1 LKESMMNRR
10 DALTLMAG
18 TLAASGIPAARAAES
33 PAWAAPEFTVPQ
45 GKYDWLNK
53 GVFVANLTIRVPQN
67 KRLAKT
73 ENENDRMIH
82 VYRLA

>member
-1 LKESMMNRR
+1 
-10 DALTLMAG
+10 
-18 TLAASGIPAARAAES
+18 
-33 PAWAAPEFTVPQ
+33 
-45 GKYDWLNK
+45 
-53 GVFVANLTIRVPQN
+53 VFVANLTIGVPQN